1 MAATIARAQGF
12 QKDGS
17 AKNSEATRLGHGYS
31 TAKAATWRTFA
42 EVTVW
47 ADGHGEVEVKR
58 DGEIL
63 HTFRFEAES

>member
-12 QKDGS
+12 QKNGS

-31 TAKAATWRTFA
+31 VAKAATWRTFA

-47 ADGHGEVEVKR
+47 ADGRVEVEVKR
-58 DGEIL
+58 DGVL
-63 HTFRFEAES
+63 LTRFDAGAEA